1 MLKKE
6 TRRTFIKNTAIVT
19 GTAMATPS
27 LTFSMFNKLPPGN
40 SPTGVILQQF

>member
-27 LTFSMFNKLPPGN
+27 LTFSMFNKLPLGN
-40 SPTGVILQQF
+40 SPTGGILQQF